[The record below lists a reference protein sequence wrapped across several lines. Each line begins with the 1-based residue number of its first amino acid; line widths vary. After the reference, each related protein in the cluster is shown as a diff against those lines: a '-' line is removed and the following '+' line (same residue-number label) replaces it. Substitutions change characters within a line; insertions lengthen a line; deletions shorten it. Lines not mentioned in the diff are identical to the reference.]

1 MKSLASIRQSALAKR
16 GEIATVNASRDA
28 EEKARRVAMA
38 QRETELRNAQ
48 RPATFDSGDGNWETM
63 AGMRPWETLV
73 SSGDKT
79 WVE

>member
-16 GEIATVNASRDA
+16 EEIASVNSAREA

-48 RPATFDSGDGNWETM
+48 RPAIDNEERRWEIM

-73 SSGDKT
+73 SSGGKT